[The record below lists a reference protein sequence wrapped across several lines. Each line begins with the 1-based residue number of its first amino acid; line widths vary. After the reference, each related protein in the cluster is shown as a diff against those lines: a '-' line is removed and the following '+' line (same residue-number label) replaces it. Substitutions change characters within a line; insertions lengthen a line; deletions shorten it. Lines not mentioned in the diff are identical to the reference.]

1 MKIILYSIL
10 ISSFVTIGLYQA
22 LIGKMKDEVGEEFT
36 SYFLSKL
43 KILKVIYY
51 ISFILPLIVLL
62 FNEKWYWA
70 ITKYIILYFLIVF
83 LTVLNSIK
91 LHHNTK
97 MYLIIVM
104 GLINVFLAI
113 IYFSINHN
121 VPKNSFS
128 DKKNNDEIILVP
140 ALDGIEDLEKLKF
153 NTDEGGNKIIS
164 QGDLDDSISLSK
176 DSERYKKFKKYLEED
191 YDFKPLQ

>member
-70 ITKYIILYFLIVF
+70 IAKYIILPVVHL
-83 LTVLNSIK
+83 
-91 LHHNTK
+91 
-97 MYLIIVM
+97 
-104 GLINVFLAI
+104 GIN
-113 IYFSINHN
+113 
-121 VPKNSFS
+121 K
-128 DKKNNDEIILVP
+128 
-140 ALDGIEDLEKLKF
+140 EKDCPF
-153 NTDEGGNKIIS
+153 D
-164 QGDLDDSISLSK
+164 
-176 DSERYKKFKKYLEED
+176 
-191 YDFKPLQ
+191 

>member
-22 LIGKMKDEVGEEFT
+22 LIGKMKDEVGEEVT

-70 ITKYIILYFLIVF
+70 IAKYIILYFLIVF

>member
-51 ISFILPLIVLL
+51 ISFILHLIVLL

-70 ITKYIILYFLIVF
+70 IAKYIILYFLIVF